1 MISDSSESVE
11 PEGTRY
17 PSLLLRNLENMLA
30 DSQAKPDQEVTRHAP
45 NAIKQYTLGLVQ
57 RYSTYSPGPGPVP
70 RRARPG
76 VSYALT
82 AIFAFDIRC
91 YISTVLMNFRNSA
104 EHA

>member
-45 NAIKQYTLGLVQ
+45 NAIKQYTLVQ
-57 RYSTYSPGPGPVP
+57 RYVQPGSGPGPT
-70 RRARPG
+70 ARPG
-76 VSYALT
+76 V
-82 AIFAFDIRC
+82 C
-91 YISTVLMNFRNSA
+91 
-104 EHA
+104 